1 MFACQKGPPQG
12 RRGSTGSLFWANR
25 CPGRFPATIPLRRT
39 PIVVLGMALI
49 FLLVAGPVAC
59 QLELPSPGQERAAS
73 EAMGASVDRII
84 YVSPQGDLFTVG
96 PDGSGSQRLTG
107 GTNLD
112 AGPTGPFQA
121 QSLDFASYYAWP
133 TWSPDGT
140 KLAASLVQ
148 VDGRRATGV
157 SVQVLEATTGR
168 ATTIYENDVPALIAD
183 GVPHYLYWSPD
194 SKSLAFIASTPQG
207 LTLFVDD
214 SEVDSNPVAAER
226 GAPLYFS
233 WSGFSNSLVLHS
245 GRDVKLLQRPF
256 DAASVTL
263 LAQGDGFRAPAFS
276 PDGRRLAYSVGTE
289 SGTSLLMAPGSD
301 VESTRTLAELGVF
314 SAFMWSPDGSR
325 LAVAEQPDAASFLFQ
340 SLRVLSAD
348 GSEVQTVVQEPLL
361 AFYWSPQG
369 DKIAWV
375 AVDAQER
382 LFEWKVASADGS
394 GMRPL
399 LRFQPSSEIFTMF
412 TFFDQYA
419 YSHSPWSPDGSRLVG
434 VGSRDVSVGGSDGQ
448 SPSGSRIYV
457 LDATGTEQPRDI
469 GPGTLAFWSWN

>member
-1 MFACQKGPPQG
+1 M
-12 RRGSTGSLFWANR
+12 GSLSWLDR
-25 CPGRFPATIPLRRT
+25 RPGRFPAIVPLQRRST
-39 PIVVLGMALI
+39 VASGMAL
-49 FLLVAGPVAC
+49 LLLLGVGLVAC
-59 QLELPSPGQERAAS
+59 QLELPSPGPNRPTS
-73 EAMGASVDRII
+73 ETMGASVDRII
-84 YVSPQGDLFTVG
+84 YVSPQGDLFTVN
-96 PDGSGSQRLTG
+96 PDGNGSQRLTG

-157 SVQVLEATTGR
+157 SVQVLEAATGR

-214 SEVDSNPVAAER
+214 AEADGDPVAVER

-233 WSGFSNSLVLHS
+233 WSGFSNSLVLHA

-263 LAQGDGFRAPAFS
+263 LAEGGGFRAPAFS

-289 SGTSLLMAPGSD
+289 AGTSLLIAPGYD

-348 GSEVQTVVQEPLL
+348 GSEVHTVAQEPLL

-375 AVDAQER
+375 SVDAEER
-382 LFEWKVASADGS
+382 LFEWKVAGTDGS
-394 GMRPL
+394 EMRRL
-399 LRFQPSSEIFTMF
+399 FRFQPSSEIFTMF

-419 YSHSPWSPDGSRLVG
+419 YSHSPWSPDGSRLVV

-448 SPSGSRIYV
+448 SPSGSRMYV
-457 LDATGTEQPRDI
+457 LDATGMQQPRDI